1 MYDEVTGN
9 KINISGVGTVGGVAL
24 TPATSIGATVGG
36 SAGIVTYYGDGTN
49 LTLPVSASGLGVEV
63 EGSYVGGGVTSFNFA
78 STNTTAISVSAPNS
92 GLTTVTVTPGASIGL
107 VLALS

>member
-1 MYDEVTGN
+1 VYDEVTGN

-78 STNTTAISVSAPNS
+78 STNTTISVSAPNS
-92 GLTTVTVTPGASIGL
+92 GLSTVTVTPGASIGL